1 MKKQLW
7 LGILTGFLIL
17 ALALGGWWIWG
28 TPQGPLKVKA
38 GAVAPISMQEDVYAT
53 GSLVPVSRQ
62 EVRVLTPGRVTSVAV
77 KVGDSVQLGQTLVTL
92 DTTLV
97 DAQVA
102 QAKANVEAAQT
113 GVNVAQANLADL
125 KKAQSVSADASASA
139 SASAS
144 ANANASVSADAD
156 ADVSAVTV
164 AGLLADA
171 YGNGIAGG
179 LGDSAGTDS
188 IGGTANGT
196 GAGDLHN
203 SGISVSPGVVKQ
215 AEGVLSQS
223 KAALKQAQEMLKVA
237 QAQQGQMI
245 HKAMIPGTVLE
256 VNAED
261 GNLSPVQVPL
271 VVVADLTQ
279 MNVEAQLNEVDA
291 GKVQMDGKVAMTSKV
306 LGDTTVQGR
315 IVGIA
320 PAAVTKPS
328 LQGNASPTVGIKI
341 RLDQVPAGLKPGFTV
356 SIQIIVATKAGILAV
371 PQEALFQEGNK
382 NYVYR
387 IQEGRLRKTEVKL
400 GIGNDT
406 HQEISSG
413 LNAGDQ
419 VVLNPSKELSE
430 GMTVA
435 PEVGSGGA

>member
-7 LGILTGFLIL
+7 LGTLTGFLIL

-62 EVRVLTPGRVTSVAV
+62 EVRVLTPGRVTRVAV
-77 KVGDSVQLGQTLVTL
+77 KVGDSVQVGQTLVTL

-125 KKAQSVSADASASA
+125 KKALSANASANA
-139 SASAS
+139 N

-156 ADVSAVTV
+156 ADASASAVTV
-164 AGLLADA
+164 ASLLADA
-171 YGNGIAGG
+171 YGSGIAGS
-179 LGDSAGTDS
+179 LGNSAGTDS

-196 GAGDLHN
+196 GAGDLNN
-203 SGISVSPGVVKQ
+203 SGISVSPGAVKQ
-215 AEGVLSQS
+215 AEGVLAQS

-237 QAQQGQMI
+237 QVQQGQTI
-245 HKAMIPGTVLE
+245 HKAMIAGTVLE

-387 IQEGRLRKTEVKL
+387 IQEGRLSKTEVKL